1 LNPTKK
7 QQQALNE
14 MQSPYFLIVVG
25 AGAAGIFAAVNAALL
40 NPEKKILVLEKSDKL
55 LSKVRISGGG
65 RCNVTHACFEPA
77 QLLPNYPRGRKELAG
92 PFSRFH
98 AKDTVEWF
106 AARGVRLKT
115 EADGR
120 MFPVSDDSEEI
131 IQCLLNECS
140 RLGVIIK
147 KQTGIKDLIFDD
159 HGIGL
164 LAENGGMLRAQNVL
178 IATGGSPQKRHYE
191 WLEKTGHTIKAPV
204 PSLFTFNLNP
214 HPLKNLMGLSVQNA
228 VVSISGF
235 KEKTKGPV
243 LITHWGLSGPAILK
257 MSALAALHL
266 HDNHYKFDVA
276 INWLPDFKVNQL
288 EKILQEKKLNHALG
302 KVIKSKPFP
311 EIPIRFWEFI
321 CGLLDIPEQMNWADI
336 SHRNINRM
344 VNLLHAFPF
353 RAEGKTTFKEEFVTC
368 GGLDLKQ
375 IDLKTMESKLHPGLF
390 FAGELLN
397 IDGITG
403 GFNFQAAWT
412 TGFIAASSLRP
423 S

>member
-1 LNPTKK
+1 MNRTKK
-7 QQQALNE
+7 QHPALNE
-14 MQSPYFLIVVG
+14 VQSPYFLIVVG
-25 AGAAGIFAAVNAALL
+25 AGAAGVFAAVNAAMYH
-40 NPEKKILVLEKSDKL
+40 PGKKILVLEKSDKL

-77 QLLPNYPRGRKELAG
+77 QLLSNYPRGKKELPG
-92 PFSRFH
+92 PFSKFH
-98 AKDTVEWF
+98 AKHTVEWF

-120 MFPVSDDSEEI
+120 MFPVSDNSEEI

-140 RLGVIIK
+140 RLGVSIK
-147 KQTGIKDLIFDD
+147 KQSAIKDLFFDEQ
-159 HGIGL
+159 GIGL
-164 LAENGGMLRAQNVL
+164 QAENGGLFRARNVL

-228 VVSISGF
+228 SVSISGF
-235 KEKTKGPV
+235 KEKTQGPV

-257 MSALAALHL
+257 MSALAALYL
-266 HDNHYKFDVA
+266 HDNQYKFDVT
-276 INWLPDFKVNQL
+276 INWLPDCKVNQL
-288 EKILQEKKLNHALG
+288 EEILQEKKLNHALG

-311 EIPIRFWEFI
+311 EIPMRFWEFI
-321 CGLLDIPEQMNWADI
+321 CEELAIPEQMNWADI

-375 IDLKTMESKLHPGLF
+375 VDLKSMESKLHPGLF

-412 TGFIAASSLRP
+412 TGYIAANSLRQ
-423 S
+423 